1 MSKGLLIIYRGCAYP
16 LRAGTNGLEP
26 ASDLLRVGKTALKTA
41 SECSFTTRKLRFL
54 SRFRLVFL

>member
-1 MSKGLLIIYRGCAYP
+1 MVSITWRRWRPRSPA
-16 LRAGTNGLEP
+16 TNRVQALEP
-26 ASDLLRVGKTALKTA
+26 VSDLLRVGKTALKTA